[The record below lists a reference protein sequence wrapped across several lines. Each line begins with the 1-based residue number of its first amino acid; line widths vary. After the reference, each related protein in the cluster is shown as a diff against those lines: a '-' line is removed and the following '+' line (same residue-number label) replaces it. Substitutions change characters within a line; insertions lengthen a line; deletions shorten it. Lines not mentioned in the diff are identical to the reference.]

1 MWKKDFLLHGIY
13 LKNSAD
19 SYLNFSTSFTSLI
32 RAYSRK
38 LGHACNFSEKGQ
50 KQGKIFKNFG
60 KNVQI
65 WKNFQ
70 KGQPHA
76 CDYRMRETAR
86 ICPAHCLTSFSCID
100 HLLHCYAPSFYS
112 ILFNIDVILSIN
124 PPAVVSLETLMS
136 IIRTC

>member
-50 KQGKIFKNFG
+50 NRVKYLKISAKMYKFEKIFK
-60 KNVQI
+60 
-65 WKNFQ
+65 
-70 KGQPHA
+70 KGSL
-76 CDYRMRETAR
+76 MRATIVCVKQLEYA
-86 ICPAHCLTSFSCID
+86 
-100 HLLHCYAPSFYS
+100 LL
-112 ILFNIDVILSIN
+112 IV
-124 PPAVVSLETLMS
+124 
-136 IIRTC
+136 